1 MFQHLRIT
9 HTDDTVVDVHGRRAD
24 IIRFERHFKIPAGKM
39 FDGEGMFVEHLWF
52 YGYAAESRDNAEL
65 GDFDAWFETV
75 ESVEIVTDD
84 DEVDDGESPTDP
96 SPSPS
101 A

>member
-1 MFQHLRIT
+1 VFNHLRIT
-9 HTDDTVVDVHGRRAD
+9 HTDGTVADVSGRRAD
-24 IIRFERHFKIPAGKM
+24 MVRFERHFKVPAGRM

-52 YGYAAESRDNAEL
+52 YGYAAESRDSDVGE
-65 GDFDAWFETV
+65 FDAWVETV
-75 ESVEIVTDD
+75 DSVEIITDAD
-84 DEVDDGESPTDP
+84 DEATESPTDP